1 MCFITQELLTGE
13 RFYMTLNRM
22 CLRRLAGLLFLICFT
37 YAVTIARAVSTGP
50 EKGTLILTGGDLET
64 GLKEFVQLAGGPDAN
79 IVYIPTAASSLIM
92 PSGLIWEWRQTN
104 ELPANTPEFK
114 AELCRMFGINSIT
127 ILHTRSRKIANSEEF
142 VKPLRSAQGVWISGG
157 NAGRLSGAY
166 LDTLTQRELEAL
178 LRRGGVIGG
187 NSAGAIIQGSYTLRG
202 NPNKPILMAKGSER
216 GFAFLTNVAVN
227 PHLSEAMRQN
237 ELVTVLD
244 THPQLLGIG
253 IDEKA
258 GIVVS
263 GDRFQVIGQGRVAI
277 YDNTKHGD
285 TWYYWLENG
294 ETFDLRTRSK
304 LLPTR
309 SSSR

>member
-1 MCFITQELLTGE
+1 MTG
-13 RFYMTLNRM
+13 NRM
-22 CLRRLAGLLFLICFT
+22 CLRPLTGLVIIFFFT
-37 YAVTIARAVSTGP
+37 YSVTIARVVSTGP
-50 EKGTLILTGGDLET
+50 ERGTLILTGGDLET
-64 GLKEFVQLAGGPDAN
+64 GVKEFVQLAGGPDAN

-92 PSGLIWEWRQTN
+92 PSGLIWEWRQTD

-114 AELCRMFGINSIT
+114 AELCKLFGINSIT
-127 ILHTRSRKIANSEEF
+127 ILHTRSRKVANSEEF

-166 LDTLTQRELEAL
+166 LDTLTQRELEAV

-187 NSAGAIIQGSYTLRG
+187 NSAGAIIQGSYTIRG
-202 NPNKPILMAKGSER
+202 NPNKPVLMAKGSER

-237 ELVTVLD
+237 ELVTILD

-258 GIVVS
+258 AIVVT
-263 GDRFQVIGQGRVAI
+263 GDSFQVIGNGRVAI
-277 YDNTKHGD
+277 YDNTNHDGN
-285 TWYYWLENG
+285 WFYWLDTGQSFN
-294 ETFDLRTRSK
+294 LRTRSIE
-304 LLPTR
+304 
-309 SSSR
+309 